1 MIGTLGAV
9 LSITVGVLIVAVSW
23 YDVFHTL
30 LNPSGRGTLSRL
42 VFASSWRVARRLG
55 RAGSIVGPLSVVIV
69 IASWAGLQVVGWA
82 FIYLPSF
89 PAGFVYA
96 PGIDTEI
103 LVPFVEA
110 LYFSATT
117 LTTLGFGD
125 LVPNEPWLRM
135 IVPIES
141 LTGFALLSSAAA
153 WFIQIHGALARQ
165 RSLALRLTQLRESGF
180 ADLLTGSAP
189 SSTAIIVESLAAQLA
204 STRIDIMQTA
214 ETYYFR
220 ELDRRFSLASGLV
233 AATGIAD
240 AATASTQP
248 AVRAAGATMQ
258 TALHDLAQHLDA
270 AFLRGELGADTPPDT
285 PSKTTPG
292 STTPGTVAPGAT
304 QVFHRIALDHRHDLS

>member
-1 MIGTLGAV
+1 MIGLLGSIV
-9 LSITVGVLIVAVSW
+9 SITVGVLVVALTW

-30 LNPSGRGTLSRL
+30 LNPSGRGTLSRV
-42 VFASSWRVARRLG
+42 VFASSWRVTRRLG
-55 RAGSIVGPLSVVIV
+55 RAGSIVGPASVVIV
-69 IASWAGLQVVGWA
+69 IASWAALQIVGWA
-82 FIYLPSF
+82 FIYLPSL

-96 PGIDTEI
+96 PGIDTET

-135 IVPIES
+135 IVPVEA

-165 RSLALRLTQLRESGF
+165 RSLSLRLTQLRESGF
-180 ADLLTGSAP
+180 ADLLTGSAS

-233 AATGIAD
+233 AAASIAD

-248 AVRAAGATMQ
+248 AVRAAGATML
-258 TALHDLAQHLDA
+258 TALHDLAQHLDG
-270 AFLRGELGADTPPDT
+270 AFLRGEFSVDTSPAAPSSAT
-285 PSKTTPG
+285 PSSATPEG
-292 STTPGTVAPGAT
+292 VTPSAT
-304 QVFHRIALDHRHDLS
+304 SVFHRIARDHRHDLS